1 MQPAH
6 PIPVLMADL
15 FKNWF
20 ASMSKLL
27 SVLVQNGKE
36 ETKNKK
42 LHKEVTIWQEK
53 YYEGNKAYR
62 EVEKLVNRYNDDA
75 MLHFRQEMKWT
86 EETDYRRVC
95 YFFAG
100 FSIHLIAILME
111 ETEDSIYQKRHRLR
125 KYLETSDLMHKD
137 LYLVLLDK

>member
-1 MQPAH
+1 MSQKT
-6 PIPVLMADL
+6 VLMAEL

-20 ASMSKLL
+20 ASITKLL

-42 LHKEVTIWQEK
+42 LRKEVTLWQEK

-75 MLHFRQEMKWT
+75 MMHFRQEMEWT
-86 EETDYRRVC
+86 EEADYRRVC

-100 FSIHLIAILME
+100 FSIRLIAVLMK
-111 ETEDSIYQKRHRLR
+111 ETEDAIYQKRHRLR
-125 KYLETSDLMHKD
+125 KYLEASDLAHKE
-137 LYLVLLDK
+137 LFLVLLDK